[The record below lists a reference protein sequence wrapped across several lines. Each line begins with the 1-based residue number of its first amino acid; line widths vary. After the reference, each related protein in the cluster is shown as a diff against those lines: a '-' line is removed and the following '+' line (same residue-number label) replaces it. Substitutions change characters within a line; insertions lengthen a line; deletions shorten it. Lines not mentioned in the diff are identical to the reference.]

1 MKVLITG
8 GAGYMGNELVF
19 QLINNPEIEKIIIYD
34 NLSRRN
40 YNIFIDSKYPKDKVE
55 FIRGELLDT
64 RKLKASL
71 TGIDVVY
78 HLAAKVSTP
87 FASEDSHLFEQ
98 INHWGTAELVYAIEN
113 SSVSKLIYTSS
124 TAIYG
129 ESNEVIDINTTP
141 NPITFYATSKFRG
154 EEHVK
159 RLIDKIPTYI
169 LRCGNIYGY
178 SPSLR
183 FDAVINRFMF
193 DANFIGRIQITGNGN
208 QNRAFIHVD
217 KAVDV
222 LTSLIIN
229 DFPSGIY
236 NLIDKNLSVLEI
248 ANVLQEI
255 YPKLEMLYVNQHL
268 ILRELRVMQD
278 VRIKP
283 LITLPD
289 YSLKEELLAF
299 KDKFSFGI

>member
-1 MKVLITG
+1 MNVLITG
-8 GAGYMGNELVF
+8 GAGYIGNELIF

-40 YNIFIDSKYPKDKVE
+40 YNIFIDSKYPKGKVE

-71 TGIDVVY
+71 NGIDVVY

-87 FASEDSHLFEQ
+87 FASEDSHLYEQ

-129 ESNEVIDINTTP
+129 ESNEIVDINTIP
-141 NPITFYATSKFRG
+141 NPVTFYATSKFRG

-159 RLIDKIPTYI
+159 RLLDKIPTYI
-169 LRCGNIYGY
+169 LRCGNVYGY

-193 DANFIGRIQITGNGN
+193 DSNFIGRIQITGNGN
-208 QNRAFIHVD
+208 QYWAFIHVD

-222 LTSLIIN
+222 LSSLIIM
-229 DFPSGIY
+229 DFPSGVY
-236 NLIDKNLSVLEI
+236 NLVDKNLSVIEI
-248 ANVLQEI
+248 ADVLKEI

-268 ILRELRVMQD
+268 MLRELRVKHDQ
-278 VRIKP
+278 RLEP
-283 LITLPD
+283 LITIPE
-289 YSLKEELLAF
+289 YTLKQELLAF
-299 KDKFSFGI
+299 KDKFAFGI